1 MRVVTLQTRA
11 RQSWPIMGTVRS
23 RDAFVYSQITGVLL
37 GDKSV
42 VGKVRL
48 LLTDASRIWV
58 ESNVLL
64 MSSCHLRWP
73 RFPAATKSNLLS
85 SVGKNAS
92 ITQFLTDKAI
102 QLCQAQRLPAAGTT
116 FKGSIHR
123 QRHETRTATDLPP

>member
-11 RQSWPIMGTVRS
+11 RQSWPVMRTLRS

-64 MSSCHLRWP
+64 MSACHLRWP
-73 RFPAATKSNLLS
+73 SFPAATKSNLLS
-85 SVGKNAS
+85 SCGKECVYNA
-92 ITQFLTDKAI
+92 ILN
-102 QLCQAQRLPAAGTT
+102 R
-116 FKGSIHR
+116 
-123 QRHETRTATDLPP
+123 